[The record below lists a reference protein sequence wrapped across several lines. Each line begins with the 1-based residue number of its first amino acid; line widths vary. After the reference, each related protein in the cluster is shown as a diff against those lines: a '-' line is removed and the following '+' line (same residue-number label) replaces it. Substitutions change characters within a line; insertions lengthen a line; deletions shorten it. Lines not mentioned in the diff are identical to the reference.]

1 MPRALWLLFGLQIK
15 GWLRY
20 ARRNFS
26 SVRGVLFFLVGL
38 LFFGMCIVSLI
49 FNPSTGNRP
58 NPQNLDRFGP
68 LALLA
73 MCLVNFF
80 LATGERVISF
90 RPAEIDFLF
99 PGPFTRRQLLMYKV
113 VGILATTLIQSL
125 FFQFFLRTWGNR
137 FLATFLGSLLLLL
150 FFQFL
155 TLALTMLAAVVGAT
169 AYSRGRR
176 AVLVLL
182 VGALAVVGYQVFLSE
197 GDVNAA
203 LNKIEESP
211 VWQAVRTPLSWFVL
225 AFRAEHIW
233 PDLVRYASLA
243 LLIDLA
249 LVAVLFAL
257 DAQYLEASA
266 AASERHY
273 RRLESMRSGQGLL
286 AARSRSGRA
295 RFSLPMFPRLAG
307 IGPTLWRQ
315 WLMVLRSY
323 LLVFL
328 VLGLG
333 AAGLSPVIV
342 SMQEGAGSKHMVIT
356 ATAVLVGFPIM
367 LTPSILCDFRGDLD
381 RMEVLKALP
390 IRPTWLVVGQ
400 LLSPSLVVLLVQAIV
415 AAAAMV
421 LFGRFE
427 PLLAAVPLLG
437 LPVNFVIFGIEN
449 MLFLFFPMRM
459 VATSPGDFQTSGR
472 HMLNFFAKFLCF
484 TPVGIVASLAAV
496 VTGLAT
502 DSVPAGLAAAWF
514 TVLASGIAIVPLV
527 VTGFKRFDVATDTP
541 I

>member
-20 ARRNFS
+20 AKRNVS
-26 SVRGVLFFLVGL
+26 SVRGALFLLVGL
-38 LFFGMCIVSLI
+38 FFFGLCFVSMV
-49 FNPSTGNRP
+49 FNSSSGSRP
-58 NPQNLDRFGP
+58 KPENLDRFGP
-68 LALLA
+68 LMLLA

-113 VGILATTLIQSL
+113 VGIVAAGVFQCL
-125 FFQFFLRTWGNR
+125 FLQPFLHTWGSL
-137 FLATFLGSLLLLL
+137 FLATFLGSVLLLL

-155 TLALTMLAAVVGAT
+155 TLAFTMLAAVVGAR

-182 VGALAVVGYQVFLSE
+182 VAASAAVSYQIFLSD
-197 GDVNAA
+197 GDLAAA
-203 LNKIEESP
+203 LVQVEDSA
-211 VWQAVRTPLSWFVL
+211 VWQVIRAPLSWFVL
-225 AFRAEHIW
+225 AFRADQIW
-233 PDLVRYASLA
+233 PDFVQYAALA
-243 LLIDLA
+243 LLVDL
-249 LVAVLFAL
+249 LVVAVLFAL

-266 AASERHY
+266 AASERQY
-273 RRLESMRSGQGLL
+273 RRLQSMRSGQGVL
-286 AARSRSGRA
+286 AAPSRSGRP
-295 RFSLPMFPRLAG
+295 RFSLPMIARLGG

-328 VLGLG
+328 VLVLG
-333 AAGLSPVIV
+333 TAGLIPVIV
-342 SMQEGAGSKHMVIT
+342 SMQEGMGTKHMVVT
-356 ATAVLVGFPIM
+356 ATALLVCSPIM

-381 RMEVLKALP
+381 RIEVLKSLP
-390 IRPTWLVVGQ
+390 IRPNWLVVGQ
-400 LLSPSLVVLLVQAIV
+400 LLAPSLVVLVVQAIV

-427 PLLAAVPLLG
+427 PLLAAVPLFA

-459 VATSPGDFQTSGR
+459 VASSPGDFQTSGR
-472 HMLNFFAKFLCF
+472 HMLTFFAKFLCL
-484 TPVGIVASLAAV
+484 TPIIIVGSLAAL

-502 DSVPAGLAAAWF
+502 ESMPAALAAAWF
-514 TVLASGIAIVPLV
+514 VVLACGIAIVPLV
-527 VTGFKRFDVATDTP
+527 VLAFKRFDVATDTP
-541 I
+541 A